1 MYPAQMIDRL
11 VGNTLRDV
19 GLRPMRRETAA
30 DMVASYLAFKKA
42 MYPPYQHV
50 LHQAFLDRY
59 LIEVARYVE
68 TGGQE
73 GIGRLIV
80 EMPPRHG
87 KTINISKLFPAWFEG
102 RNPDRRLI
110 NTSYSAKLANRNS
123 RAVRNYIRDKRYGR
137 FFPTIKLSRDTASL
151 AEWDIE
157 NREGGMISAGVGGG
171 VTGHGAHIL
180 NVDDPIKSRLEA
192 ESPTYRENLI
202 DWWGDVYTR
211 LEEPGGAA
219 IVTHTRWHQ
228 ADLIGHLTN
237 PDMAV
242 DDFVVIRLPA
252 IAEENDLLGRQPGE
266 ALWPERYPLAKLEK
280 RRETLGEYR
289 FAAEYQQK
297 PIARSGQLFDP
308 LLIEIIDEA
317 PECKAW
323 ARFYDLAATAKSR
336 ADYTAGLKMGI
347 TEDEYIILADMFR
360 GQMTPTDVHEGIVQN
375 AQIDGRH
382 VPIRLEAEKQGIVQ
396 LDYLLD
402 DERLR
407 GYTIDAM
414 PPVGDKYTRAQPFAS
429 RVKNRRV
436 KMVRG
441 TWNRAYLE
449 ELATFPS
456 GANDDQVDASSGA
469 YEMLTPSGS
478 LWGEV
483 W

>member
-50 LHQAFLDRY
+50 SHQAFLDRY

-237 PDMAV
+237 PDTAV

-402 DERLR
+402 DERIR